1 MLTGF
6 TAALLLITISELG
19 DKTFFIAMIL
29 AMRYPRS
36 LVLAGVVGALVSM
49 TILSVAIGQVFAF
62 LPKIYLFYAEI
73 ILFFLFGTKLLFEA
87 WKMSDHPATEE
98 LADAEAVVNQSEKTL
113 PPSRRAW
120 GIVVESFVL
129 TFVAEWGDRT
139 QIATIT
145 LAAANSPL
153 GVTLGAS
160 LGHLICAIIAV
171 LGGQWIAGRISE
183 RKITGIG
190 GVLFYVFALVAWWE
204 GP

>member
-73 ILFFLFGTKLLFEA
+73 ILFFLFGTKLLFES
-87 WKMSDHPATEE
+87 WKMTDHPATEE
-98 LADAEAVVNQSEKTL
+98 LAEAEAVVDQSEKTL

-120 GIVVESFVL
+120 SIES
-129 TFVAEWGDRT
+129 
-139 QIATIT
+139 
-145 LAAANSPL
+145 
-153 GVTLGAS
+153 
-160 LGHLICAIIAV
+160 
-171 LGGQWIAGRISE
+171 
-183 RKITGIG
+183 K
-190 GVLFYVFALVAWWE
+190 VLF
-204 GP
+204 